1 MVKDKYRI
9 SETHGDYWDVMFG
22 EQFVMRCRA
31 KSRSKVE
38 MQVLL
43 DHFNSREIGEA

>member
-1 MVKDKYRI
+1 MREKYWI
-9 SETHGDYWDVMFG
+9 SETHGDYWDVMYR
-22 EQFVMRCRA
+22 EEFVMRCRA

-43 DHFNSREIGEA
+43 DHFNSRETGEA